1 MTKKKEIDGR
11 CAPRPQYVREKIKIT
26 MLINRLQ
33 DNALGLL
40 DPAMTAGEIKTAQ
53 HLVDKYLPSLSAVE
67 SQVKQETS
75 FLVEAP
81 MQIDDPKEW
90 EDTAGIVKAQ
100 LEKAKSNAE

>member
-26 MLINRLQ
+26 QLINRLQ
-33 DNALGLL
+33 SNAMGQLN
-40 DPAMTAGEIKTAQ
+40 PPMTAGEIKAAQ

-75 FLVEAP
+75 FLIEAP
-81 MQIDDPKEW
+81 MQIDDAQEW

-100 LEKAKSNAE
+100 LEKAKNDAK